1 MKTVL
6 LLMLVLLLS
15 RMGLSAQETIATNE
29 PPRQHSPH
37 RATLYSLALPGL
49 GQAYNRKY
57 WKIPIV
63 YAGIGTIGYFALNN
77 RENYL
82 KAKEAYIYTFNN
94 EDYPIDNDLIGKYN
108 ANDLREIRDY
118 YRRNMELSWIIMA
131 LWYALNAVDA
141 AVDAHLFDYDVGENL
156 SVQLSPQFTIPMP
169 QQNPVFQP
177 PATGLKISVRF

>member
-1 MKTVL
+1 MRIVIL
-6 LLMLVLLLS
+6 FVLVLLFS
-15 RMGLSAQETIATNE
+15 PTGLSAQETLASIE
-29 PPRQHSPH
+29 PPKPHSPH

-63 YAGIGTIGYFALNN
+63 YAGIGTLGYFALSN

-82 KAKEAYIYTFNN
+82 QAKEAYIYVFNN
-94 EDYPIDNDLIGKYN
+94 EDYPIDNKLVGKYN

-118 YRRNMELSWIIMA
+118 YRRNMELSWILMA

-141 AVDAHLFDYDVGENL
+141 AVDAHLFDYDVGDNL
-156 SVQLSPQFTIPMP
+156 SVQVRPDFIQPFTSGQSKQHSPIAGVSVQ
-169 QQNPVFQP
+169 
-177 PATGLKISVRF
+177 VRF